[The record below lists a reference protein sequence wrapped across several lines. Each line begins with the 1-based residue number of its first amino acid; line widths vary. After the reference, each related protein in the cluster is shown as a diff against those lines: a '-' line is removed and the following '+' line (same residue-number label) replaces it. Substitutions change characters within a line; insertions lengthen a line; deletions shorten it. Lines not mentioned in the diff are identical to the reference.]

1 MQLFGYSQNTHSW
14 CCPLDISYLFNLY
27 GKRARAPRVY
37 EFFSLSLRL
46 SVLGETAQAGK
57 DACSIM
63 ANAVV
68 LEDIGDFESQ
78 VAVGL
83 RGL

>member
-27 GKRARAPRVY
+27 GKRARAPRVH
-37 EFFSLSLRL
+37 ELFSLRL
-46 SVLGETAQAGK
+46 CSSVLDETAQAGK
-57 DACSIM
+57 DGRSIM
-63 ANAVV
+63 ADAVV
-68 LEDIGDFESQ
+68 LEHIGDFEPQ